1 MPQPSLPIE
10 GSCRCGELRIKIS
23 AKPMI
28 TMACHCKGCQKM
40 SASAFSCSA
49 AIPTSGFEV
58 TAGEPVIGGVHGD
71 DINHYHCQRC
81 KSWMFTRMAG
91 MDWFINVRPTM
102 LDDATWFAPFV
113 ETYTSTKFPWA
124 ATGAVHGYPQFPPLE
139 AFEGLMKEFS
149 EWNSPDGENTEM

>member
-23 AKPMI
+23 APPMI

-71 DINHYHCQRC
+71 DIHHYHCQHC

-102 LDDATWFAPFV
+102 LEDATWFAPFV

-124 ATGAVHGYPQFPPLE
+124 VTGAVHGYPQFPPLE